1 MRRQAEYMMKNVYI
15 IADQMI
21 SALGFSSEEHFR
33 ELCEGRSGIRRF
45 EQWGDLNGPVC
56 VAAIDDNR
64 LAEECK
70 IHGISSNFTR
80 LQQLFILSIAQAVAD
95 AGIDITSPET
105 ILVLASTKGNIDLIA
120 PVNAARYTADDIH
133 LSHTAQQIQTH
144 FKNPHL
150 PVLVSNACIS
160 GVMAL
165 LTGAR
170 LIEAGL
176 YKNIVVSGADILSD
190 FILTGFESL
199 KALSVAPCRPFDKD
213 RTGITLGEG
222 VGTVVLSSA
231 PKTQKDIRI
240 LSGSISN
247 DANHISGPSR
257 TGSGLRQAIH
267 HALAAAG
274 NPAVDYISAHGTAT
288 LYNDEM
294 EAEAFNAEGLQ
305 EVPVNS
311 LKGFWGHTLG
321 AAGMLETIA
330 ASWSLQNNK
339 LIGTA
344 GFENHG
350 VGLPLHIIKQTRDA
364 ELHTCLKTSSGFGGC
379 NGVIV
384 LQTHQDDSH

>member
-1 MRRQAEYMMKNVYI
+1 MKKNVYI

-21 SALGFSSEEHFR
+21 SALGFSSEEHFQ
-33 ELCEGRSGIRRF
+33 ELCEGRSGIRF
-45 EQWGDLNGPVC
+45 FDQWADLKGPFC
-56 VAAIDDNR
+56 VAAIDD
-64 LAEECK
+64 
-70 IHGISSNFTR
+70 TR
-80 LQQLFILSIAQAVAD
+80 LKEQCEIQGVSSDYTRLEQLFVLSIAQAVAD

-105 ILVLASTKGNIDLIA
+105 VLVLASTKGNIDLIA
-120 PVNAARYTADDIH
+120 PSLATRYPVEDIH
-133 LSHTAQQIQTH
+133 LSHTAQRIQAH

-150 PVLVSNACIS
+150 PVLISNACIS

-199 KALSVAPCRPFDKD
+199 KALSESPCRPFDRD

-222 VGTVVLSSA
+222 VGTMVLSST
-231 PKTQKDIRI
+231 PKTRKDIRI
-240 LSGSISN
+240 MSGSISN

-267 HALAAAG
+267 NALSAAG
-274 NPAVDYISAHGTAT
+274 NPVVDYISAHGTAT

-321 AAGMLETIA
+321 AAGMLESIA

-350 VGLPLHIIKQTRDA
+350 VGQPLQIIKQTCDA

-384 LQTHQDDSH
+384 LQTHDEDSH